1 MWPTLDI
8 TKVSLA
14 TGTKYFSLA
23 FIVADSTGNPSWGGV
38 VPLSQQWY
46 LSYITSL
53 RSMNGDVIISFGGAT
68 GTTLAQASSSVA
80 ELQAKYQSVL
90 NMYNAKRIDFDV
102 EGANMLDYAANDR
115 RAQALVKLKAAN
127 PGLIISYTLPTTTTG
142 LDLYGVNVIRSIYNS
157 GLSLDVLNIM
167 AMVRILF

>member
-1 MWPTLDI
+1 
-8 TKVSLA
+8 
-14 TGTKYFSLA
+14 
-23 FIVADSTGNPSWGGV
+23 
-38 VPLSQQWY
+38 
-46 LSYITSL
+46 
-53 RSMNGDVIISFGGAT
+53 MNGDVIISFGGAT